1 MRGKDT
7 LGTGSWDTGTLGA
20 CRIAEW
26 GLALTAGGSQG
37 TPAHHSPARARG
49 GHRDQGSLP
58 LFSPHCVPCVPGHC
72 SPRTRRTLGDT
83 VLPRCANH
91 RRPTDRPLLQTAVI
105 VRRTIRLFRPNPF
118 PRAGAGFQ
126 GADASQSAAQPAPG
140 HFACCERTQRRLRGT
155 QEDTEERTRDTER
168 RCVNKLGHK

>member
-49 GHRDQGSLP
+49 GHRDQGSPTLFSP
-58 LFSPHCVPCVPGHC
+58 TLCPMCPRTLFSPHK
-72 SPRTRRTLGDT
+72 
-83 VLPRCANH
+83 
-91 RRPTDRPLLQTAVI
+91 
-105 VRRTIRLFRPNPF
+105 
-118 PRAGAGFQ
+118 
-126 GADASQSAAQPAPG
+126 
-140 HFACCERTQRRLRGT
+140 
-155 QEDTEERTRDTER
+155 EDT
-168 RCVNKLGHK
+168 G

>member
-26 GLALTAGGSQG
+26 GLALTAAPRALRPIIVLPGHEEDTGIKEVR
-37 TPAHHSPARARG
+37 HCSP
-49 GHRDQGSLP
+49 
-58 LFSPHCVPCVPGHC
+58 PHCVPCVPGHC

-140 HFACCERTQRRLRGT
+140 HFACCERTQEETQGDTRGHRGA
-155 QEDTEERTRDTER
+155 DT
-168 RCVNKLGHK
+168 GHRAALCE

>member
-49 GHRDQGSLP
+49 GALQQTHRPQECDGGEEEKVQ
-58 LFSPHCVPCVPGHC
+58 
-72 SPRTRRTLGDT
+72 T
-83 VLPRCANH
+83 V
-91 RRPTDRPLLQTAVI
+91 
-105 VRRTIRLFRPNPF
+105 
-118 PRAGAGFQ
+118 
-126 GADASQSAAQPAPG
+126 QPASLL
-140 HFACCERTQRRLRGT
+140 TS
-155 QEDTEERTRDTER
+155 
-168 RCVNKLGHK
+168 